1 MLIVTN
7 FPRRARFGINLAA
20 DVDYSFRQVN
30 GFYSTQINYLIKML
44 LDKKVNPYLKQT
56 LRKYIVITL
65 FAGLEYFFKNE
76 ASNLVDK
83 LNLDVSSFFVKSNLD
98 KLVMDKGTTKG
109 NIIASTYSFVNI
121 DEIDFVFSNL
131 LRLSSFL
138 DYIVKLNVTDQT
150 RFVLDGHPLPIEYD
164 KFRKAYNLRNKIAHG
179 IKDVKLSNSM
189 VIHLWDNFLNIIDIS
204 VSIISSF
211 LKPDENWNLQ
221 NSYEYGLSWVRIRGS
236 FKLFSDKIFSKLIE
250 KGFLEVPEDLYVLAK
265 ELKSSTC
272 VEISEERIPRIIPKM
287 VRAGVVYG
295 SGTRIFLTPKGEMRY
310 KRTTNTQRNVWKRE
324 SYRIICTW
332 IPI

>member
-1 MLIVTN
+1 
-7 FPRRARFGINLAA
+7 
-20 DVDYSFRQVN
+20 
-30 GFYSTQINYLIKML
+30 ML

-56 LRKYIVITL
+56 LRKYVIIAL
-65 FAGLEYFFKNE
+65 FAALEYFFKNE

-83 LNLDVSSFFVKSNLD
+83 LNLEVSSLLIKGNLE
-98 KLVMDKGTTKG
+98 KLVIDKGTTKG

-131 LRLSSFL
+131 LGLSSFL
-138 DYIVKLNVTDQT
+138 DYVVKLNVTDQT

-164 KFRKAYNLRNKIAHG
+164 KFRKAYNLRNEIAHG
-179 IKDVKLSNSM
+179 IKNVKLSNSM
-189 VIHLWDNFLNIIDIS
+189 IIQLWDNFLNIIDIS
-204 VSIISSF
+204 ISIISSY

-250 KGFLEVPEDLYVLAK
+250 KGSLEVPEDLYDLAK
-265 ELKSSTC
+265 ELKTSSN
-272 VEISEERIPRIIPKM
+272 VDISEERIPRIVPKM
-287 VRAGVVYG
+287 IRAQVIYG
-295 SGTRIFLTPKGEMRY
+295 SGKRIFLTPKGEKRY
-310 KRTTNTQRNVWKRE
+310 KRTTNTQRNIWKRE
-324 SYRIICTW
+324 SYRIICSW